1 MTGAGYRPTVAD
13 VDDLRLPDG
22 TPVSIRPLVAA
33 DRAWLAAAVERLSP
47 ASRYRRFMSPLRTL
61 DETMLVRLVDQ
72 VDGRGHVALVGTLNP
87 GSPAEARGAVARFV
101 RWPDDPTTAEMA
113 VTVTDVVQGRGLGRV
128 MARELADRALA
139 AGVVEFTAMVGA
151 DNTPSLRMLA
161 GLGAVLEQ
169 AYVSPGVL
177 ELRVALG
184 SPR

>member
-87 GSPAEARGAVARFV
+87 GSPAAPSPASCAG
-101 RWPDDPTTAEMA
+101 PTTPPPP
-113 VTVTDVVQGRGLGRV
+113 RWR
-128 MARELADRALA
+128 
-139 AGVVEFTAMVGA
+139 
-151 DNTPSLRMLA
+151 
-161 GLGAVLEQ
+161 
-169 AYVSPGVL
+169 SP
-177 ELRVALG
+177 
-184 SPR
+184 